1 MPYYTKQKNFIYFR
15 KEQWF
20 RTDNLLFFHALKIV
34 PPLFAFSCRKSPCMG
49 KYAYPALKA
58 LETANTLHIGGMQ
71 AKATQNNRSVA
82 KPFLTVSGAGYNKH
96 NFNCPFLA
104 DSDKPKKN
112 ILLGLAIP
120 IIQS

>member
-58 LETANTLHIGGMQ
+58 LETANTLYLGGNY
-71 AKATQNNRSVA
+71 A
-82 KPFLTVSGAGYNKH
+82 
-96 NFNCPFLA
+96 
-104 DSDKPKKN
+104 
-112 ILLGLAIP
+112 
-120 IIQS
+120 